1 MPDIINRDDRKVSNL
16 VFEQREKKMPIN
28 NITKKLVNF
37 VKKRGQIAHQRLDE
51 SQTAETRFMAVP
63 KTKPEKVEHVL
74 LIEIE

>member
-1 MPDIINRDDRKVSNL
+1 MPDIINLDDRKVSNL
-16 VFEQREKKMPIN
+16 VFEQREKMPIN

-51 SQTAETRFMAVP
+51 SNTAETRFMAVP
-63 KTKPEKVEHVL
+63 KTKPEKMEHVL